1 MDFFNI
7 IRNKNGFG
15 RAADSAGG
23 PADFGLHLSSIYSGG
38 TAA

>member
-1 MDFFNI
+1 MDFFKI
-7 IRNKNGFG
+7 IKKMNGFG

-23 PADFGLHLSSIYSGG
+23 PADFGLHLSIKYSGG